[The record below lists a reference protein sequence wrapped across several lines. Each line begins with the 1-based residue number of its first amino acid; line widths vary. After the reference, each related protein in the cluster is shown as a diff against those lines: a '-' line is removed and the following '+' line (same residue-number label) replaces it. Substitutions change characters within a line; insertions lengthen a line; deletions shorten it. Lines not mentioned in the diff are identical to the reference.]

1 MEEKCGGGKIGPEA
15 RQFFDMMTQKRGS
28 DVARKGYIEGL
39 GKVCYALAIS
49 GYEPEKCERAKN
61 TAR

>member
-1 MEEKCGGGKIGPEA
+1 
-15 RQFFDMMTQKRGS
+15 MMTQKRGS